1 MSHNALN
8 QFGLFIDALIWVHIL
23 LRGTPISKSPQ
34 HGAVATA
41 LCSSKL
47 AFTLQIASVQ
57 RLNRS
62 FCPVWFHPR
71 LSICWALEA
80 AKISCLL
87 KSLPHSKVC
96 SRLYACDI
104 GFTWSKHDLNIAVS
118 QLQKRGPA
126 VSHALP
132 ELQPC
137 LWWPLLL
144 AQNATHAVPHAH
156 TCLLHAL
163 FATWGAKSIWS

>member
-57 RLNRS
+57 RLNWS
-62 FCPVWFHPR
+62 FCPICLRRRGRHDPPVWYHGHLWPYYPVTCDPILPAHLRPYYLVTCDPIPLITLTPPCVPPYNGLHSTSLFELPPCVPLNHGLYSASLFELPPPAFH
-71 LSICWALEA
+71 
-80 AKISCLL
+80 
-87 KSLPHSKVC
+87 
-96 SRLYACDI
+96 
-104 GFTWSKHDLNIAVS
+104 
-118 QLQKRGPA
+118 
-126 VSHALP
+126 
-132 ELQPC
+132 
-137 LWWPLLL
+137 
-144 AQNATHAVPHAH
+144 
-156 TCLLHAL
+156 
-163 FATWGAKSIWS
+163 